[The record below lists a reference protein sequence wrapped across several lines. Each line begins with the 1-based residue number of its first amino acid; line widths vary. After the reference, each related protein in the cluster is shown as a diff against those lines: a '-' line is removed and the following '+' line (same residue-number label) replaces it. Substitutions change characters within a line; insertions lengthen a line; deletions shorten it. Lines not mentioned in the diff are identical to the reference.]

1 MSQLA
6 RSRPSNGT
14 VSHASGGSAT
24 YGALAASAASGPVPM
39 DVALKEPSEW
49 KYIGNETLPRYNS
62 APKSNGRQ
70 QYTIDL
76 REPGMLTAVMIHPP
90 LFGATLK
97 SFDASK
103 AKAMKGIVDVV
114 STPRGVAVVGTGMWE
129 VMQAREVVTVEWE
142 DDKAEKRSSR
152 DIAAE
157 YRAAADKGGEAVAA
171 NIGDVDAAFAKAARV
186 IEARYEFPYLAHAPL
201 EPINAAVRMNADGTL
216 EVWGGH
222 QMPDVYQAVA
232 AKVAGITPDKV
243 ILRVM
248 KTGGGFGRRASLDSD
263 IIVEAVATAKAMGW
277 KAPVKVQWTRED
289 DMRAGRYRP
298 AFTHKMRA
306 ALDDNGNLVAL
317 RDTLVGQSIAKDSF
331 MEKGLVKNGV
341 DVLSVE
347 GMANQ
352 PYAIPNLRVDLTTT
366 TSPVSVLWW
375 RSVGSTHTA
384 YALETFIDEIAHAVG
399 KDPVEFRL
407 AMLKDKPRHAAV
419 LRLAAE
425 KAGWSTPTPAGRF
438 RGVAVAEVIPFLC
451 RASSGDFGRWV
462 RTAQSASR
470 RLRR

>member
-1 MSQLA
+1 MTGGSSGTASSWERYRRAGATA
-6 RSRPSNGT
+6 RAMLIAAAAERWNVPIGEIKAHHGT
-14 VSHASGGSAT
+14 LSHASGRSAT
-24 YGALAASAASGPVPM
+24 YGALAASAATGPVPM

-49 KYIGNETLPRYNS
+49 KYIGNETLPRYDL

-103 AKAMKGIVDVV
+103 AKAMNGIVDVV

-129 VMQAREVVTVEWE
+129 VMQAREVVTVEWG

-186 IEARYEFPYLAHAPL
+186 IEADYEFPYLAHAPL

-248 KTGGGFGRRASLDSD
+248 KTGGGFGRRASSIQTSLLRRSPRRKRWDGRHQSRFSGRARM
-263 IIVEAVATAKAMGW
+263 ICAPVATG
-277 KAPVKVQWTRED
+277 PLLPTR
-289 DMRAGRYRP
+289 
-298 AFTHKMRA
+298 
-306 ALDDNGNLVAL
+306 
-317 RDTLVGQSIAKDSF
+317 
-331 MEKGLVKNGV
+331 
-341 DVLSVE
+341 
-347 GMANQ
+347 
-352 PYAIPNLRVDLTTT
+352 
-366 TSPVSVLWW
+366 
-375 RSVGSTHTA
+375 
-384 YALETFIDEIAHAVG
+384 
-399 KDPVEFRL
+399 
-407 AMLKDKPRHAAV
+407 
-419 LRLAAE
+419 
-425 KAGWSTPTPAGRF
+425 
-438 RGVAVAEVIPFLC
+438 
-451 RASSGDFGRWV
+451 
-462 RTAQSASR
+462 
-470 RLRR
+470 